1 MMLKDVPTYSYS
13 ALKMDGKPLYEYA
26 RENKPLPRA
35 IDPRAVTVS
44 ELVLEEFTPAQ
55 VTEGDG
61 GHTYT
66 PPVKHLSEEEVAT
79 YRKLT
84 ELTKTAASG
93 PVEGLFDIPAE
104 GVETKAGTGD
114 TQPST
119 STSTSTQVRPPTFK
133 LRMTVSSGT
142 YVRSIVHDIG
152 LAIGSAAHVVK
163 LTRTRQGQFTL
174 EPESAESTTE
184 DGFFV
189 YDEEGPDRFDFG
201 QRKGGVISWDVM
213 DRAIKQRKA
222 EIEEEHENEQ
232 KIAQGEVDEEEMMAS
247 KPDNGKWKPKEWERE
262 FFARF
267 VSKD

>member
-1 MMLKDVPTYSYS
+1 
-13 ALKMDGKPLYEYA
+13 LKMDGKPLYEYA

-55 VTEGDG
+55 VVEGDG
-61 GHTYT
+61 GHMYN

-93 PVEGLFDIPAE
+93 QAEGLMDIPAADAE
-104 GVETKAGTGD
+104 VKAKED
-114 TQPST
+114 AQPGS
-119 STSTSTQVRPPTFK
+119 STSTQVKPPTFK

-174 EPESAESTTE
+174 EPESTESTREE
-184 DGFFV
+184 DFFV
-189 YDEEGPDRFDFG
+189 YDEDGPDKFDFG
-201 QRKGGVISWDVM
+201 ERKGGVISWDVM
-213 DRAIKQRKA
+213 ERAIKQRKA

-232 KIAQGEVDEEEMMAS
+232 KIAQGDVDEEELLAS
-247 KPDNGKWKPKEWERE
+247 KPDNGKWRPKEWERE

>member
-1 MMLKDVPTYSYS
+1 
-13 ALKMDGKPLYEYA
+13 MDGKPLYEYA

-55 VTEGDG
+55 VVEGDG
-61 GHTYT
+61 GHTYN

-93 PVEGLFDIPAE
+93 QAEGLMDIPAADAE
-104 GVETKAGTGD
+104 VKAKED
-114 TQPST
+114 AQPGSST
-119 STSTSTQVRPPTFK
+119 ATQVKPPTFK

-174 EPESAESTTE
+174 EPESTE
-184 DGFFV
+184 ATRDEDFFV
-189 YDEEGPDRFDFG
+189 YDEDGPDKFDFG
-201 QRKGGVISWDVM
+201 ERKGGVISWDVM
-213 DRAIKQRKA
+213 ERAIKQRKA

-232 KIAQGEVDEEEMMAS
+232 KIAQGDVDEEELLAS
-247 KPDNGKWKPKEWERE
+247 KPDNGKWRPKEWERE

>member
-1 MMLKDVPTYSYS
+1 
-13 ALKMDGKPLYEYA
+13 MDGKPLYEYA

-44 ELVLEEFTPAQ
+44 ELVLEEFIPAQ
-55 VTEGDG
+55 VVEGDG
-61 GHTYT
+61 GHTYS

-84 ELTKTAASG
+84 ELTKTAGSG
-93 PVEGLFDIPAE
+93 QVEGLLDIPAADA
-104 GVETKAGTGD
+104 GSKAEQD
-114 TQPST
+114 DAERHAST
-119 STSTSTQVRPPTFK
+119 STHVRPPTFK

-174 EPESAESTTE
+174 EPESAASTFE

-189 YDEEGPDRFDFG
+189 YDEDGPDRFDFG

-232 KIAQGEVDEEEMMAS
+232 RIAQGEVDEEELLAS